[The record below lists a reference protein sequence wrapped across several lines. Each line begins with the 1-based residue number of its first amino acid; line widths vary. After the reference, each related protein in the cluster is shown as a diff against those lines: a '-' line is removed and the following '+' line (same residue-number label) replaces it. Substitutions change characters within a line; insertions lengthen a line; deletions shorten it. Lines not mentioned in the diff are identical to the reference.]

1 MSNNTDNNMQ
11 ETKPDIF
18 DKIMHLPGL
27 RVFEPLYKKYKE
39 VLLYLFF
46 GVLTTV
52 VSIGSYAFFNV
63 ALGINE
69 LIANVISWVF
79 AAPTKTVEEF
89 MKQLVSFAGG
99 RVLTLVIEEII
110 LLVFIT
116 MLHFNSMLIKFIA
129 QVVVIILNYVISKL
143 LVFRKDK
150 NKK

>member
-69 LIANVISWVF
+69 LIANVISWVLAVLF
-79 AAPTKTVEEF
+79 AFFTNRIWVFALAPTKTVEEF

-99 RVLTLVIEEII
+99 RVLTLVIE
-110 LLVFIT
+110 
-116 MLHFNSMLIKFIA
+116 
-129 QVVVIILNYVISKL
+129 
-143 LVFRKDK
+143 R
-150 NKK
+150 